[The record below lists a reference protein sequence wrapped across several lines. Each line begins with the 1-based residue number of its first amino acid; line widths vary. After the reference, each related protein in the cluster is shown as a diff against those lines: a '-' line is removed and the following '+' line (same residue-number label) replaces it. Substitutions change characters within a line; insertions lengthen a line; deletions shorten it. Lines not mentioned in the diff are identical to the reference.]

1 MEGLALALA
10 KKSGKPFHNVK
21 IVIDCTVVVTGLAL
35 SLVCLRR
42 LDGIREGTV
51 IAAIVT
57 GKVIAW
63 VKKPLSPV
71 LQRVCFG
78 AAGEEGQTVREL
90 EELEGAGQE

>member
-1 MEGLALALA
+1 M
-10 KKSGKPFHNVK
+10 
-21 IVIDCTVVVTGLAL
+21 
-35 SLVCLRR
+35 
-42 LDGIREGTV
+42 

-57 GKVIAW
+57 GKVMAW

>member
-1 MEGLALALA
+1 MAGPAPGSLRARLEEAGLRTACVL
-10 KKSGKPFHNVK
+10 G
-21 IVIDCTVVVTGLAL
+21 GLG
-35 SLVCLRR
+35 R

-63 VKKPLSPV
+63 VKKPRSPV